1 PGAAVRRGWLL
12 LALIGVQGA
21 IGYSQYFSGLPA
33 GLVWVHVLGATL
45 VWIAALRLFF
55 ALRPAALRL
64 DAPEPGALRP
74 DALRPGPPEPGTL
87 RPDAGPLPRHPRVP

>member
-1 PGAAVRRGWLL
+1 VRRGWLL

-64 DAPEPGALRP
+64 
-74 DALRPGPPEPGTL
+74 
-87 RPDAGPLPRHPRVP
+87 